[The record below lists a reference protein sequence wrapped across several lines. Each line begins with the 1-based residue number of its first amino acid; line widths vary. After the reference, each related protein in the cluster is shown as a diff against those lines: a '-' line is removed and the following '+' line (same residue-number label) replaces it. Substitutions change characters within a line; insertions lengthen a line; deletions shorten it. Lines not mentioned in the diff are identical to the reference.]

1 MALRRGA
8 ICLLRHLQEAD
19 GDSFD
24 VAPSVRHVEAVAIY
38 EQRWRLEQNGD
49 LTLCFS
55 FQTPSSF
62 IGRLRGMRHHAS
74 FPDGYRARGTGT
86 QVLKGHPAKR
96 SANRKPRL
104 GPPRPRQ
111 CGYETGEGR
120 GEVDIY
126 EEPHSMAA
134 GMRIMAEL

>member
-1 MALRRGA
+1 MKDHSTRIFTFIDETERHLRHLSAERQMALRRGA

-49 LTLCFS
+49 LMLCFS

-62 IGRLRGMRHHAS
+62 IGRLRGMRHHAH
-74 FPDGYRARGTGT
+74 FPMATG
-86 QVLKGHPAKR
+86 L
-96 SANRKPRL
+96 
-104 GPPRPRQ
+104 
-111 CGYETGEGR
+111 
-120 GEVDIY
+120 
-126 EEPHSMAA
+126 A
-134 GMRIMAEL
+134 G